1 MALFVTA
8 GCARTGTGRPS
19 QSATS
24 GNRLLDGG
32 DFAAFSACGK
42 HGHSLLPGPRPHKES
57 ATPQMVIL
65 SYGNGNTSAG
75 AMDPGRL
82 SIRLSIA
89 AGSGQPLTW
98 TGRSGSR
105 D

>member
-1 MALFVTA
+1 MCSDRHGETFAVRDEREQA
-8 GCARTGTGRPS
+8 PRR
-19 QSATS
+19 
-24 GNRLLDGG
+24 G